1 MGLPCSYII
10 YERKK
15 ASGVIRYK
23 DIYLYWYF
31 DYTTLCRQDLDQSQ
45 VLEPL
50 VICGKGRPK
59 GALGGVSHKSKGVHD
74 TRRLPSAF
82 ELPSSSAPAAIET
95 QPARREQLY
104 IVQSGQSS
112 TSLAMSRLQ
121 EGQVDLYEPGTVRER
136 AYMRG
141 ISSIYHTDSMVDLD
155 PATIADNLIQ
165 NETQDCIEVDI
176 GGGDSD
182 GDGDSDVSDDEVA
195 DDEVSGMEVVQN
207 ETQDCIEVEVGNSF
221 I

>member
-1 MGLPCSYII
+1 MIGLPCSHII
-10 YERKK
+10 YKRKQ
-15 ASGVIRYK
+15 ASSVIRLE
-23 DIYLYWYF
+23 DIYPHWYY
-31 DYTTLCRQDLDQSQ
+31 DHTISNQDLDQNQ

-50 VICGKGRPK
+50 VIRGKGRPK

-104 IVQSGQSS
+104 IVQSGLSS
-112 TSLAMSRLQ
+112 TSLAMSRLR

-141 ISSIYHTDSMVDLD
+141 ISSIYHTDPISD
-155 PATIADNLIQ
+155 PATTADNLIQ

-182 GDGDSDVSDDEVA
+182 VSDDEVG
-195 DDEVSGMEVVQN
+195 GMEVVQN

-221 I
+221 T

>member
-1 MGLPCSYII
+1 M
-10 YERKK
+10 
-15 ASGVIRYK
+15 
-23 DIYLYWYF
+23 
-31 DYTTLCRQDLDQSQ
+31 
-45 VLEPL
+45 EPL

-59 GALGGVSHKSKGVHD
+59 GALGGSHKSKGVHD

-95 QPARREQLY
+95 QPGPREQLY
-104 IVQSGQSS
+104 IVQSGLSM
-112 TSLAMSRLQ
+112 TSLAMSRLRD
-121 EGQVDLYEPGTVRER
+121 GQVDMYEPGTVRER
-136 AYMRG
+136 AYIRG

-176 GGGDSD
+176 AGD
-182 GDGDSDVSDDEVA
+182 GDGDESDESDDKVG
-195 DDEVSGMEVVQN
+195 GMEVVQN